1 MLPKD
6 ITPGV
11 SKRPGKDLNEH
22 FVSSTVQAWPHSDI
36 YDKDKM
42 CIEFEELSARA
53 AKQYEVDY
61 GSTKNAQIS
70 HQYGRATGVPR
81 KITGIEQRNGYA
93 TAIIHTRLF
102 KNTDTHRRNMCR
114 ILAIYFAEGEFG
126 SRYSNMKISAK
137 DKRLGFMQGVW
148 LLDEER

>member
-1 MLPKD
+1 MMETRDL
-6 ITPGV
+6 IPGA
-11 SKRPGKDLNEH
+11 SKREGGKYFNHH

-81 KITGIEQRNGYA
+81 KITGIEQRNGHA
-93 TAIIHTRLF
+93 TAIIPVCSRIPTRTAETCVGF
-102 KNTDTHRRNMCR
+102 WQS
-114 ILAIYFAEGEFG
+114 ILPKG
-126 SRYSNMKISAK
+126 SSGAGIRT
-137 DKRLGFMQGVW
+137 
-148 LLDEER
+148 